1 MATIL
6 MMIRS
11 NWAKSSTQKKCGAIR
26 SRSRSTRRSIGIR
39 ESNIWVSHRQ
49 YRSVSSEPTDPP
61 LLTRASRIYQRRKE
75 KRSLSMSTGTFK
87 FNLGTLLRQLWL
99 NFKKSEGK
107 HVRVKC
113 FLSFF
118 FKAGAWAVKNALESA
133 QVLLLS
139 VRNDAKF
146 RRNCYTTTPSLFETF
161 HSLLFMVMAG
171 NCCAARGHHLPT
183 YNPPGRMRIL
193 RIILRRRRITAN
205 L

>member
-1 MATIL
+1 ML
-6 MMIRS
+6 
-11 NWAKSSTQKKCGAIR
+11 
-26 SRSRSTRRSIGIR
+26 
-39 ESNIWVSHRQ
+39 HRQ
-49 YRSVSSEPTDPP
+49 YFLACPVNPLTLPFLPVPTYIP
-61 LLTRASRIYQRRKE
+61 KE
-75 KRSLSMSTGTFK
+75 KRKAEFIDVAVGTFK

-107 HVRVKC
+107 HVRVKG

-146 RRNCYTTTPSLFETF
+146 RRNCYTTTPSVFETF
-161 HSLLFMVMAG
+161 HSLHFMVMAG
-171 NCCAARGHHLPT
+171 NCCLARGHHLPT
-183 YNPPGRMRIL
+183 SNPTGRMRIL
-193 RIILRRRRITAN
+193 RIILRCRRITAN